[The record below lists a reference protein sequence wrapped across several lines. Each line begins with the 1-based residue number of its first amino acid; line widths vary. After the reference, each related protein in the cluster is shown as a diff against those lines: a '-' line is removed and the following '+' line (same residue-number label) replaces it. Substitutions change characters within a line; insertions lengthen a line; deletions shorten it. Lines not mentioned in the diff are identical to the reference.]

1 MYSFEFNSKFL
12 LLGPVDLS
20 GLKFVQSRGYLI
32 AARGL

>member
-1 MYSFEFNSKFL
+1 MHINNVSVI
-12 LLGPVDLS
+12 GPVDLS

>member
-1 MYSFEFNSKFL
+1 MAVAS

-20 GLKFVQSRGYLI
+20 GLKFVQSRGHLI